1 MKRILGLSVFS
12 LLSLIINVFAS
23 APDNL
28 LSKKLS
34 VSFNV
39 PANNAIGIHEFFL
52 IDAVNSTSYYF
63 KTSNDSSDSPF
74 WLSELYH
81 YRKTT
86 STDATV
92 RIISSDGGWVDI
104 VLSFT
109 SSNFASST
117 ISGYGTNGEV
127 EWTGTADVSVF
138 DLQISEIP
146 SANQP
151 NILTTDLSPT
161 SISGGTLSAQDSYW
175 PVYNESIS
183 FTSPGTLSVN
193 ITNDDDNPTGSGS
206 YSYSTTGTNSASLS
220 YTIDGAGITFEYALQ
235 FTGENAGIYTKFA
248 DYGGGT
254 TDITTGPFSLSGVA
268 VPEQFDWEDYDDF
281 SGTSLD
287 ASKWDISK
295 WDGGESPILD
305 GGKLKFTGQ
314 PNSSSSVNVATSA
327 MLASSFNVSVGS
339 SSSTSP
345 HSILEFKDSQNLKG
359 IELTFSIPSGVPS
372 QMGFGLYA
380 TNYQAMFNSQSDSEE
395 ESAIPFN
402 MDLWADNSLAAT
414 LEFDAKDPT
423 TGIEQGIDKSISF
436 DSSYR
441 VSFIRGESQISFYMD
456 GELVGEFPYSDVG
469 EYFIVRAMNEINQP
483 FSVYLDNVRVLRRSS
498 GSPSIKVAPLALSA
512 FRDKV
517 CLQGQNGPVE
527 IDGASEIN
535 FDLQLI
541 GQPTVSAATMTVD
554 SVTYDLASFQ
564 APSAFRTNYGYSSFD
579 DELFDVESSS
589 ESDWDPYING
599 KAFNFNITVDGIT
612 YSYAHNLPAE
622 SSLPS
627 TPNTSFAESL
637 GWKTDSD
644 GYEYQEARVGNS
656 VTLTWDTFSLASSDD
671 FITVSVEELVGDNE
685 IEVMGSTSLPVTATS
700 YEFPSSLFESGKKYI
715 LYVAFHK
722 VLESENPTGFEHQTG
737 TNTLQPLLITTARAV
752 TAVDVV
758 IVDTTPVTVVSDPN
772 GQAVVVQVGEKY
784 NWNSSLGGVTLWG
797 VEQSSDGW
805 TATTMRFENGRN
817 FGSEG
822 FYDAIAQ
829 PQPYDV
835 LFEVD
840 ENGYIKSLEDD
851 GNYQYYNPV
860 SVEDGVIGTI
870 QNDEGV
876 DSVAN
881 NGINQVDQWFF
892 TTRSAAE
899 EYYYSKVNPKDW
911 MWFDHYPWVY
921 SEEEGDW
928 LYFYPSGGTLM
939 YWSNKGQ
946 AWRQFN

>member
-81 YRKTT
+81 YRKTS
-86 STDATV
+86 STDATL

-281 SGTSLD
+281 EDNTLD
-287 ASKWDISK
+287 SSKWLYSTNYFVGNEPTMANGRVELTGLTSEHTHSNTFLILED
-295 WDGGESPILD
+295 LD
-305 GGKLKFTGQ
+305 GIVGLEGDIWLPSNAPMDTGVLIGIADAGV
-314 PNSSSSVNVATSA
+314 PVGWIDLWVNENNTWLDITLENSSSGEKIDFNRDAELGVVYRVGIIKKEDKIALFLNGEKIAEVTTWDSDDLDFLFRGVND
-327 MLASSFNVSVGS
+327 VGSPFTAYLDNIRVIRNWEEYDDFS
-339 SSSTSP
+339 SSSLDSGKWEVAWFKGGRAPTVVNGALQLGGSGDP
-345 HSILEFKDSQNLKG
+345 NDPASDSLPYALSLLALPENGSTHPFAIITDSSVYGLEAEIML
-359 IELTFSIPSGVPS
+359 PSGSQYSTGLNFLCYDTTSQEADGSWKQFGPEIEYWSGQNPALEYQYLDPS
-372 QMGFGLYA
+372 TDEVVEVSLPAEFGVYYKA
-380 TNYQAMFNSQSDSEE
+380 
-395 ESAIPFN
+395 
-402 MDLWADNSLAAT
+402 SLIQ
-414 LEFDAKDPT
+414 D
-423 TGIEQGIDKSISF
+423 GSKSLI
-436 DSSYR
+436 
-441 VSFIRGESQISFYMD
+441 FID
-456 GELVGEFPYSDVG
+456 GEKVAEF
-469 EYFIVRAMNEINQP
+469 EYPDFSPNAYGFFAFNDDGHP
-483 FSVYLDNVRVLRRSS
+483 FETYVKNVRVLRR
-498 GSPSIKVAPLALSA
+498 
-512 FRDKV
+512 
-517 CLQGQNGPVE
+517 GQT
-527 IDGASEIN
+527 SEEP
-535 FDLQLI
+535 D
-541 GQPTVSAATMTVD
+541 
-554 SVTYDLASFQ
+554 
-564 APSAFRTNYGYSSFD
+564 
-579 DELFDVESSS
+579 
-589 ESDWDPYING
+589 
-599 KAFNFNITVDGIT
+599 
-612 YSYAHNLPAE
+612 
-622 SSLPS
+622 
-627 TPNTSFAESL
+627 
-637 GWKTDSD
+637 
-644 GYEYQEARVGNS
+644 
-656 VTLTWDTFSLASSDD
+656 
-671 FITVSVEELVGDNE
+671 
-685 IEVMGSTSLPVTATS
+685 
-700 YEFPSSLFESGKKYI
+700 
-715 LYVAFHK
+715 
-722 VLESENPTGFEHQTG
+722 
-737 TNTLQPLLITTARAV
+737 
-752 TAVDVV
+752 
-758 IVDTTPVTVVSDPN
+758 PVTVVSDPN
-772 GQAVVVQVGEKY
+772 GQAVVVQLGDEY
-784 NWNSSLGGVTLWG
+784 QWNSTLDGVTLWS
-797 VEQSSDGW
+797 VS
-805 TATTMRFENGRN
+805 
-817 FGSEG
+817 GSESEGDWYALTAKFSGGKLIYG
-822 FYDAIAQ
+822 FEFADDVSDTGANSVTYEIDA
-829 PQPYDV
+829 
-835 LFEVD
+835 
-840 ENGYIKSLEDD
+840 NGYIKSLEGD
-851 GNYQYYNPV
+851 GDYQYYNPV
-860 SVEDGVIGTI
+860 SVENGVIGTI

-881 NGINQVDQWFF
+881 NGTNQVDQWFF
-892 TTRSAAE
+892 TTRAAAE

-921 SEEEGDW
+921 SNELQEW
-928 LYFYPSGGTLM
+928 LYFYPSGSKLL
-939 YWSNKGQ
+939 YYSNQNQ
-946 AWRQFN
+946 AWREFN

>member
-81 YRKTT
+81 YRKTS
-86 STDATV
+86 STDATL

-104 VLSFT
+104 MLSFT

-151 NILTTDLSPT
+151 NILATDLSPI
-161 SISGGTLSAQDSYW
+161 SISGATLSAQDSYW
-175 PVYNESIS
+175 PVYDETIS
-183 FTSPGTLSVN
+183 FTTSGLFSAS
-193 ITNDDDNPTGSGS
+193 ITNGQDDPTGSGS

-281 SGTSLD
+281 EDNTLDSSKWLYSTNYFVGNEPTMANGRVELTGLTSEHTHSNTFLILEDLDGIVGLEGDIWLLSNAPMDTGVLIGIADAGVPVGWIDLWVNENNTWLDITLENSSSGEKIDFNRDAELGVVYRVGIIKKEDKIALFLNGKKIAEVTTWDSDDLDFLFRGVNDVGSPFTAYLDNIRVIRNWEDYDDFSSGSLD
-287 ASKWDISK
+287 SSKWDLAK
-295 WDGGESPILD
+295 WDGGEFPVLE

-327 MLASSFNVSVGS
+327 MRAISSDASDGDPTSQ
-339 SSSTSP
+339 SP
-345 HSILEFKDSQNLKG
+345 HSILEFKESQNLEG
-359 IELTFSIPSGVPS
+359 IELTFSIPSGVPN

-380 TNYQAMFNSQSDSEE
+380 VNYQAMFNSQSDSEE

-423 TGIEQGIDKSISF
+423 TGVEQGIDKSISF

-441 VSFIRGESQISFYMD
+441 VSFIRGDSQISFYMN
-456 GELVGEFPYSDVG
+456 GELIGEFPYSDVG
-469 EYFIVRAMNEINQP
+469 EHFIVRAMNEINQP
-483 FSVYLDNVRVLRRSS
+483 FTTYLENVRVLRRSQEVQE
-498 GSPSIKVAPLALSA
+498 PDPVA
-512 FRDKV
+512 
-517 CLQGQNGPVE
+517 
-527 IDGASEIN
+527 
-535 FDLQLI
+535 
-541 GQPTVSAATMTVD
+541 
-554 SVTYDLASFQ
+554 
-564 APSAFRTNYGYSSFD
+564 
-579 DELFDVESSS
+579 
-589 ESDWDPYING
+589 
-599 KAFNFNITVDGIT
+599 
-612 YSYAHNLPAE
+612 
-622 SSLPS
+622 
-627 TPNTSFAESL
+627 
-637 GWKTDSD
+637 
-644 GYEYQEARVGNS
+644 
-656 VTLTWDTFSLASSDD
+656 
-671 FITVSVEELVGDNE
+671 
-685 IEVMGSTSLPVTATS
+685 
-700 YEFPSSLFESGKKYI
+700 
-715 LYVAFHK
+715 
-722 VLESENPTGFEHQTG
+722 
-737 TNTLQPLLITTARAV
+737 
-752 TAVDVV
+752 
-758 IVDTTPVTVVSDPN
+758 VVSDPN
-772 GQAVVVQVGEKY
+772 GQPVVMQVGDEY
-784 NWNSSLGGVTLWG
+784 QWSSALDGVTLWG

-805 TATTMRFENGRN
+805 SSITMRFENGRN
-817 FGSEG
+817 FGNEG
-822 FYDAIAQ
+822 FYDSILQ

-835 LFEVD
+835 SFEID

-851 GNYQYYNPV
+851 GDYQYYNPV
-860 SVEDGVIGTI
+860 SLENGVIGTI

-892 TTRSAAE
+892 TTRAAAE
-899 EYYYSKVNPKDW
+899 EYYYSKVNPMDW
-911 MWFDHYPWVY
+911 MWFDNYPWVY
-921 SEEEGDW
+921 SNEMQEW

>member
-281 SGTSLD
+281 EDNTLDSSKWLYSTNYFVGNEPTMANGRVELTGLTSEHTHSNTFLILEDLDGIVGLEGDIWLPSNAPMDTGVLIGIADAGVPVGWIDLWVNENNTWLDITLENSSSGEKIDFNRDAELGVVYRVGIIKKEDKIALFLNGKKIAEVTTWDSDDLDFLFRGVNDVGSPFTAYLDNIRVIRNWEEYDDFSSGSLD
-287 ASKWDISK
+287 SSKWDLAK
-295 WDGGESPILD
+295 WDGGEFPVLE

-327 MLASSFNVSVGS
+327 MLAISSDASDGDPTS
-339 SSSTSP
+339 QSP
-345 HSILEFKDSQNLKG
+345 HSILEFKESQNLEG
-359 IELTFSIPSGVPS
+359 IELTFSIPSGVPN

-380 TNYQAMFNSQSDSEE
+380 VNYQAMFNSQSDSEE

-423 TGIEQGIDKSISF
+423 TGVEQGIDKSISF

-441 VSFIRGESQISFYMD
+441 VSFIRGDSQISFYMN
-456 GELVGEFPYSDVG
+456 GELIGEFPYSDVG
-469 EYFIVRAMNEINQP
+469 EHFIVRAMNEINQP
-483 FSVYLDNVRVLRRSS
+483 FTTYLENVRVLRRSQEVQE
-498 GSPSIKVAPLALSA
+498 PDPVA
-512 FRDKV
+512 
-517 CLQGQNGPVE
+517 
-527 IDGASEIN
+527 
-535 FDLQLI
+535 
-541 GQPTVSAATMTVD
+541 
-554 SVTYDLASFQ
+554 
-564 APSAFRTNYGYSSFD
+564 
-579 DELFDVESSS
+579 
-589 ESDWDPYING
+589 
-599 KAFNFNITVDGIT
+599 
-612 YSYAHNLPAE
+612 
-622 SSLPS
+622 
-627 TPNTSFAESL
+627 
-637 GWKTDSD
+637 
-644 GYEYQEARVGNS
+644 
-656 VTLTWDTFSLASSDD
+656 
-671 FITVSVEELVGDNE
+671 
-685 IEVMGSTSLPVTATS
+685 
-700 YEFPSSLFESGKKYI
+700 
-715 LYVAFHK
+715 
-722 VLESENPTGFEHQTG
+722 
-737 TNTLQPLLITTARAV
+737 
-752 TAVDVV
+752 
-758 IVDTTPVTVVSDPN
+758 VVSDPN
-772 GQAVVVQVGEKY
+772 GQPVVMQVGDEY
-784 NWNSSLGGVTLWG
+784 QWSSALDGVTLWG

-805 TATTMRFENGRN
+805 SSITMRFENGRN
-817 FGSEG
+817 FGNEG
-822 FYDAIAQ
+822 FYDSILQ

-835 LFEVD
+835 SFEID

-851 GNYQYYNPV
+851 GDYQYYNPV
-860 SVEDGVIGTI
+860 SLENGVIGTI

-892 TTRSAAE
+892 TTRAAAE
-899 EYYYSKVNPKDW
+899 EYYYSKVNPMDW
-911 MWFDHYPWVY
+911 MWFDNYPWVY
-921 SEEEGDW
+921 SNEMQEW